1 MSEDKKYEYTTEEI
15 EALEY
20 YSSRKSRKLFEQDLN
35 YSSVNTFLR
44 YISKDGLRNNTI
56 CRTNTR
62 NNNKHKWS

>member
-44 YISKDGLRNNTI
+44 YISNDGLRNNTI

-62 NNNKHKWS
+62 NNNKYKWS